1 MGVVA
6 SGVVVGLSSRA
17 KSSSLLGKWIV
28 ILAAAA
34 VAVPLVA
41 WASER

>member
-34 VAVPLVA
+34 AAVPLVA